1 MRLVHRR
8 RFPLDHF
15 VLIDDEHAMPPDQLV
30 AEARRRAAT
39 LANGITGNAHAFTL
53 VHNGSA
59 IARRNDPHVHIF
71 CTRSRVQKGLLYLV
85 IGLKNLVGA

>member
-1 MRLVHRR
+1 MG
-8 RFPLDHF
+8 
-15 VLIDDEHAMPPDQLV
+15 
-30 AEARRRAAT
+30 
-39 LANGITGNAHAFTL
+39 GIIGNAHAFTL